1 MPEAVHAT
9 MSPSISGSG
18 LEALDERSA
27 SRPARTSSPGPAGVL
42 VLASGTRVRLRP
54 VGAHD
59 RDGLAKLFA
68 RLGPESRYRRFL
80 FPKRELTPGELASL
94 TDVDHVNDEAIAAV
108 DQLDGSIVGVGQ
120 YARNRDRVG
129 SASVAVAV
137 EDGLQGMGL
146 GTALARCTV
155 QRARTNGFT
164 LLTAA
169 TLWQNRPARALLR
182 RLGFRA
188 YSSEGGVIEL
198 ELRLGEACGQPT
210 NLGPRR

>member
-1 MPEAVHAT
+1 MPKAVRAM
-9 MSPSISGSG
+9 MSPSISRSG
-18 LEALDERSA
+18 LEALAERSA
-27 SRPARTSSPGPAGVL
+27 SRPEGTSSPGHAD
-42 VLASGTRVRLRP
+42 VLALANGTRVCLRP

-59 RDGLAKLFA
+59 RDGLARLFA

-94 TDVDHVNDEAIAAV
+94 TEVDHVNDEAIAAV

-120 YARNRDRVG
+120 YAHNRDPVG

-137 EDGLQGMGL
+137 EDGLQSMGL
-146 GTALARCTV
+146 GTALARYTV

-198 ELRLGEACGQPT
+198 ELPLGSSCGQST
-210 NLGPRR
+210 NVGPRR